1 MYKILFMFMRKR
13 KTGMVGFSLLCLI
26 LLLAILAPFVAPY
39 NPGRINPS
47 DRLQPPGS
55 MYLFGTD
62 RFGRDIFSRVLYGAR
77 LSLLTGASIAL
88 LSATLGVL
96 VGAVS
101 AYFPT
106 VGSILMR
113 GTDAL
118 MAFPE
123 IIMALALMAITGGGS
138 LFNVI
143 IALGVVYAPRMAR
156 TAYGLSLRIRE
167 FTYIEA
173 ARAIG
178 IGHFRILLRHLIP
191 NLLSP
196 VIVQSTF
203 TCALAILGAAA
214 LDFLGVG
221 VPPDIPSWGT
231 MVSEGRTYITIAP
244 WVIVFPGLAVVL
256 LVLALNLLGDSLR
269 DALDPRLRK
278 LA

>member
-1 MYKILFMFMRKR
+1 MYKILFIFIRKR

-55 MYLFGTD
+55 KYLFGTD

-156 TAYGLSLRIRE
+156 TAYGLSLRLRE